1 MAALIMPIIG
11 PPNQFLNLICGSR
24 GLTRNDHR

>member
-1 MAALIMPIIG
+1 MPIIG